1 MDSSGASSSA
11 SEAEASSSS
20 SSALYRYPDW
30 VLLGTDTLID
40 PDDHF
45 HATSAGAITSKGEP
59 IHVSFRA
66 VPPPGVSSVYVRW
79 TRGNRRSEPLPSVAA
94 AHRNSILLKLRRGYN
109 SKDLFV
115 YTASSTGPTWLRLLP
130 AFERNY
136 YDDDYGTLCRKF
148 SLNHI
153 DLLCDGGGEE
163 FVVAELKIEPKSRY
177 FYGRRR
183 DDDDTTP
190 VEAALLVFRSSSP
203 GDNWKAT
210 QPRIR
215 HKKGQGE
222 ELASWSSDE
231 TVPYGDSLCYV
242 DYSRGVFF
250 VDVLSE
256 CPELRYVSLP
266 VKIPTICPYGL
277 KTLTDHS
284 QVSPGRCRRLC
295 VTDGGRT
302 MKFVEV
308 VTTTAFMSRGRATAS
323 ALFTINVWRLRRE
336 GKSMTWEKE
345 SHMEDSELWTQQ
357 GYGDL
362 PRVAP
367 TWPRVSMGEPNVI
380 YLTIDADETWVIIV
394 VDMLTKTLRSSFRYT
409 RSRTQFLVSSLSTCM
424 CLRPAN

>member
-11 SEAEASSSS
+11 PEASSSS
-20 SSALYRYPDW
+20 SSAPHRYPDW
-30 VLLGTDTLID
+30 VLLGTNTLID

-136 YDDDYGTLCRKF
+136 YDDDYDTLCRKF
-148 SLNHI
+148 SLHHI
-153 DLLCDGGGEE
+153 DLLCDGDGEE
-163 FVVAELKIEPKSRY
+163 FVVAELKIEAKSRY
-177 FYGRRR
+177 FYGRRRRR

-190 VEAALLVFRSSSP
+190 VEAALLVFRSGGP

-222 ELASWSSDE
+222 ELTSWSTDE
-231 TVPYGDSLCYV
+231 TVPFGDSLCYV
-242 DYSRGVFF
+242 DYSRGILF

-256 CPELRYVSLP
+256 CPELR
-266 VKIPTICPYGL
+266 
-277 KTLTDHS
+277 
-284 QVSPGRCRRLC
+284 QVPPGRCRRLC

-308 VTTTAFMSRGRATAS
+308 VTTTVFMSRGRATAS

-367 TWPRVSMGEPNVI
+367 TCPRVSMGEPNVI

-409 RSRTQFLVSSLSTCM
+409 SKSAATPCEFSKHLHVPETS
-424 CLRPAN
+424 